1 MTNQRPQSIYLGK
14 PLNFDHFSQQMLKSG
29 EKQQIARRKLQKP
42 NTTPTKSVNKPLNIS
57 IKFIDLSFFQKV
69 QIVTLIKWVRFHL
82 PKSHSNNFRSLAH
95 GFDNGFVLIKLIE
108 NILSI
113 QIPNVKTQVKT
124 KIDKIDNIRLAINFL
139 KKVGVPLEIT
149 ANHILSHEEKRI
161 MIMLWKIILF
171 YSVKGLPIESNEP
184 TKFLMEWCRVAT
196 KEYSLSIDNFYSSFI
211 DGRAFCAIL
220 HSFDN
225 SLFDYQQFSQE
236 KPEVLLKKAFDLGD
250 LFSIPKLFNTRSIFN
265 GELDKHS
272 MVIYI
277 CELFQKFS
285 KTEQIVE
292 VLTNLKIPKKQ
303 ISEYS
308 LRASSKQIHNLT
320 SDRKFMHSKSFSSN
334 IEDFLNES
342 LNLNMN
348 QNQNMNKK
356 FNEILTKSNKKW
368 KNEITD
374 QQKKYDEKIV
384 EIYHKLKE
392 SELKSQQYEEI
403 IEELKKQ
410 LMQQQSNNSNDNINN
425 ETETEMK
432 ELLEEYEK
440 ELLILHNKSIKDE
453 ENYKQILLKKNQ
465 EIEEINYQVNE
476 LKNQKKTYELNE
488 IKHQT
493 IQNKLKLL
501 DNNVL
506 ILEEDLEE
514 QKEKNQRIERE
525 KQQLI
530 EQLNNNSNKINNNTN
545 EEQQNELIELIEK
558 LNAKVEEQE
567 QEIIELFNERENIS
581 ETFHI
586 KYSEVLKK
594 NELLEEKMK
603 NDLKKNENSFEKERN
618 EFDLTVQNYENIIKQ
633 LKEENN
639 KLKLNRNM
647 NKGNGN
653 ENKNQELIQENK
665 SLKEYN
671 KKMYNLNQELNTKL
685 KKKKEKNELLEK
697 QILEVKGLLKVN
709 YQVSVNEIEKLTQ
722 ELNENKKENDKTEK
736 MNQQLIKSQ
745 NEEIQKLK
753 TINKENTKV
762 IDDFQNKL
770 TNFENLEKKND
781 YQLKE
786 LNGKFERSQQQQKL
800 LQNSNN
806 KKSRS
811 LEELESKLENEL
823 EVLKEIV
830 DDLKEKLESK
840 KKFKRSK
847 KKKNKLLE
855 EMDIVQMKL
864 MYEQQNSLLRQK
876 RSDYNSLSQILNKKM
891 KEMSELKKTF
901 NASQEGKQKLTN
913 EIRSL
918 REKINELNQENNFYK
933 KNFNNNTDTDHEN
946 NNNNNSNDSDGSSGD
961 NKQNN
966 NENFNQLYQNYEENR
981 YLKIIKEKDEEL
993 KKCFVKISLLGQI
1006 KGENELSDEKSN
1018 EIIMRLANSLA
1029 DMQLGNKKLEKELL
1043 HYKNKLQQDD
1053 IQSENKK
1060 KSLTYKK
1067 ISQDQAVLLR
1077 ELDRLD
1083 SLIF

>member
-14 PLNFDHFSQQMLKSG
+14 PLNFNHFSQQMLKSS
-29 EKQQIARRKLQKP
+29 ENQQIARRKLQKP
-42 NTTPTKSVNKPLNIS
+42 NTTPTKGVNKPLNIS

-82 PKSHSNNFRSLAH
+82 PKSHSNSFRSIAH
-95 GFDNGFVLIKLIE
+95 GFDNGFVLIKLVE

-184 TKFLMEWCRVAT
+184 TKFLLEWCRVAT
-196 KEYSLSIDNFYSSFI
+196 KKYSLSVDDFYSSFI
-211 DGRAFCAIL
+211 DGHVFCAIL

-265 GELDKHS
+265 GEVDKHS
-272 MVIYI
+272 VIIYI

-292 VLTNLKIPKKQ
+292 VLTNLKVPKKK
-303 ISEYS
+303 ISDYS

-320 SDRKFMHSKSFSSN
+320 NNRKFMHSKSFSSN
-334 IEDFLNES
+334 IEDFLNET
-342 LNLNMN
+342 LTVNMN
-348 QNQNMNKK
+348 QSQNINQK
-356 FNEILTKSNKKW
+356 FNKILTKSNKKW
-368 KNEITD
+368 KNEIND

-384 EIYHKLKE
+384 KIYHKLKE
-392 SELKSQQYEEI
+392 SELKSQQNEEI

-410 LMQQQSNNSNDNINN
+410 LMQQQSNNNNDNINN

-453 ENYKQILLKKNQ
+453 ENYKQILLQKNK

-476 LKNQKKTYELNE
+476 LKNQKITFEQNE
-488 IKHQT
+488 IKSQT

-501 DNNVL
+501 ENNVL

-514 QKEKNQRIERE
+514 QKDKNQRIEKE

-545 EEQQNELIELIEK
+545 EEEQNELIELIEK

-581 ETFHI
+581 ETFHT

-603 NDLKKNENSFEKERN
+603 NDMKKNENSFEKERN
-618 EFDLTVQNYENIIKQ
+618 EFDLTVHNYEKIIRQ
-633 LKEENN
+633 LKEENK
-639 KLKLNRNM
+639 KLKLNNNTR
-647 NKGNGN
+647 KQN
-653 ENKNQELIQENK
+653 EKENEKEEIIKENK

-671 KKMYNLNQELNTKL
+671 KKMLFLNQELNSKL
-685 KKKKEKNELLEK
+685 KKKKEKKELLKK

-753 TINKENTKV
+753 TINKENTKAL
-762 IDDFQNKL
+762 DDFQNKL

-786 LNGKFERSQQQQKL
+786 LNQKLERSQQQQKL

-823 EVLKEIV
+823 EVLKETV

-876 RSDYNSLSQILNKKM
+876 RIDYNSLSQILNKKM

-901 NASQEGKQKLTN
+901 NASQEGKEQLTN

-933 KNFNNNTDTDHEN
+933 KNFNNNTNTDGEN
-946 NNNNNSNDSDGSSGD
+946 MNNNSGNGSSGGSD
-961 NKQNN
+961 NNQNN
-966 NENFNQLYQNYEENR
+966 NENFNQLYKNYEENR

-1029 DMQLGNKKLEKELL
+1029 DMQLANKKLEKELQ

-1053 IQSENKK
+1053 LQSENKK

-1067 ISQDQAVLLR
+1067 ISQDQTVLLR
-1077 ELDRLD
+1077 EIDRLD